1 MRCLKACCK
10 VILAGIIS
18 IAIMCGLLCFYD
30 IIPVHEENPKGNTDY
45 VWPANSIWVK
55 ATEGISYGKFDAN
68 GFNNKSVVD
77 NPDIIVLGSSHVEAT
92 DVMMD
97 ENAAYLL
104 SEKLNAKYS
113 LYNMGISGHTFF
125 KVCQYIPTNL
135 ELYEKVPKV
144 LIIETSTVKISQK
157 DVDDVI
163 SSSVKR
169 TTSHNTGVIGTLQKV
184 PFFRTIYHQIEKGLL
199 NLFMPDSDNTSKTAN
214 TVSNAEESDEK
225 TEIDNNAYA
234 ELFQYLK
241 GMEEKYGV
249 QIIIFYH
256 PIEKLMSDGTI
267 YFNRNEY
274 LEAFS
279 DYANEY
285 GISFIDMTDKFEK
298 TYYED
303 NHVAHGFC
311 TGKLAEGHLNKFGHA
326 AVADELYQEINRL
339 EENRELCQ

>member
-30 IIPVHEENPKGNTDY
+30 IIPVHEENSKGNTDY

-113 LYNMGISGHTFF
+113 LYNMGISSHTFF

-199 NLFMPDSDNTSKTAN
+199 DLFMPDSDNTSKTAN

-256 PIEKLMSDGTI
+256 PTEKLMSDGTI

-298 TYYED
+298 MYYED